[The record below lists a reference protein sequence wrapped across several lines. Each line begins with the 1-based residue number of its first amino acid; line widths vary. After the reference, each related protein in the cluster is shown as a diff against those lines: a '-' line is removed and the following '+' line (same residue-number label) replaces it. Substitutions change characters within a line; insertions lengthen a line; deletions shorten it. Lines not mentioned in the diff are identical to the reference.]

1 MDNSC
6 EEISVSQIQEI
17 HYNKLKKRVDLFDK
31 PLKQCYRVIRQAV
44 SREETY
50 CMYTIPEIIFG
61 NPLYNIPDCANY
73 IYRSLR
79 KNGFDVKYLFPNH
92 LIIIWTYKNSSN
104 NMIDYPVK
112 LSNQNMIG
120 CGGRGGV
127 GNSTP
132 SQALPPPAPV
142 VNNIVAA
149 VQTKRGRGSG
159 NSVRGGNSGGN
170 VGIEIFKRNSFGS
183 DKGGGESGGR
193 SLSGINTTKEYRPT
207 GSFLF
212 TKKK

>member
-92 LIIIWTYKNSSN
+92 LIIIWTYKNSSRK
-104 NMIDYPVK
+104 MIDYPIQ
-112 LSNQNMIG
+112 LSNQSMIG
-120 CGGRGGV
+120 GGGA

-132 SQALPPPAPV
+132 IQALPPPAPV
-142 VNNIVAA
+142 INNTVAA
-149 VQTKRGRGSG
+149 VQAKRGRGSG
-159 NSVRGGNSGGN
+159 NSVRGGNGGG

-183 DKGGGESGGR
+183 DRGGGESGGR
-193 SLSGINTTKEYRPT
+193 SLGGINTTKEYRPT